1 MKRKIRKKNHTYGT
15 IRFIFMAVI
24 LVASLTQLGW
34 IGNSHKEYVTVQVHQ
49 GDTLWQIAS
58 EATADGDDVRNT
70 VVDIV
75 NVNNLGHNED
85 IYPGQIL
92 NVPVSESTAAH
103 MHISN
108 S

>member
-1 MKRKIRKKNHTYGT
+1 MKRKIRKRNHTYGT
-15 IRFIFMAVI
+15 IRFILMAVL
-24 LVASLTQLGW
+24 LVVSLTQLGW
-34 IGNSHKEYVTVQVHQ
+34 LENSHKEYVTVQVRQ

-58 EATADGDDVRNT
+58 KATADGDDVRNT

-75 NVNNLGHNED
+75 NANNLAHNED
-85 IYPGQIL
+85 IYPGQVL
-92 NVPVSESTAAH
+92 NVPVSESTAAN